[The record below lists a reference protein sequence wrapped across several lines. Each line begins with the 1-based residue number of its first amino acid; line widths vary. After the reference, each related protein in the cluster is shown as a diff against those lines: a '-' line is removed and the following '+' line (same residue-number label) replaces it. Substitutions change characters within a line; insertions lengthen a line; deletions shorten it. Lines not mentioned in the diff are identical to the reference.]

1 MQLFLEMDRYL
12 EVRLNGV
19 NKGECLIN
27 IVNSMGTAGRG
38 YPDFALCIGN
48 DDHDEYMYSALH
60 ALDGTGITHETDGWY
75 SCLNEPGKVPRLLPD
90 FKGFSCIVGQKARY
104 LMSNYMLRCSIHIP
118 FSLLLLDAIVTT
130 LMACSTA
137 RYYVDSVE
145 ETWELLEVLDK
156 TSAQSRFA
164 QSMGKSARACI

>member
-1 MQLFLEMDRYL
+1 MRVHCATFATLLWFRYL
-12 EVRLNGV
+12 EVRLKGV

-27 IVNSMGTAGRG
+27 IVNSMCNANGGRGG

-75 SCLNEPGKVPRLLPD
+75 NCLNEPGKVPRLLAD

-104 LMSNYMLRCSIHIP
+104 TAHN
-118 FSLLLLDAIVTT
+118 VT
-130 LMACSTA
+130 LHPLAHN
-137 RYYVDSVE
+137 
-145 ETWELLEVLDK
+145 
-156 TSAQSRFA
+156 
-164 QSMGKSARACI
+164 